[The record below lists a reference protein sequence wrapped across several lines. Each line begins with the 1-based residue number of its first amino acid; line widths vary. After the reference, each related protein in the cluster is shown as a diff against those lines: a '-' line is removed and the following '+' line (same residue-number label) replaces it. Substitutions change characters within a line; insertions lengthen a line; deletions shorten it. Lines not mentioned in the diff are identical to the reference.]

1 MYIQCNTKIL
11 KCKKIIKAHHKS
23 AKLKCLN
30 KSRLDTYCA
39 AFKAEIYIVQ
49 ASRNKMVAFSLNCGH
64 STSCSSRQY
73 GPARCQNYSLHRGTS
88 LRGPTWAPGAPCQS
102 PPGSWGSGT
111 DPLWRCWRPVCTS
124 GSLPCDTDKETPS
137 HFHGKHKFLVVDL
150 KVELGLHN
158 LIRQSLVIFCKT
170 YFYIMQITGH
180 MQSCTRIFIML
191 TICYV
196 SFKSSQSKNAECHLS
211 QFIHDSDSECLLG

>member
-1 MYIQCNTKIL
+1 MYMYIQCNTKIL
-11 KCKKIIKAHHKS
+11 KWKKKIIKAHHKS

-73 GPARCQNYSLHRGTS
+73 GPARCRSCSLHLGTS
-88 LRGPTWAPGAPCQS
+88 PRGPTWAPGAPCQS

-111 DPLWRCWRPVCTS
+111 DPL
-124 GSLPCDTDKETPS
+124 
-137 HFHGKHKFLVVDL
+137 
-150 KVELGLHN
+150 
-158 LIRQSLVIFCKT
+158 
-170 YFYIMQITGH
+170 
-180 MQSCTRIFIML
+180 
-191 TICYV
+191 
-196 SFKSSQSKNAECHLS
+196 
-211 QFIHDSDSECLLG
+211 